1 MSSARLSKHSQNRRV
16 ALCIYSSRSRPWAF
30 SVIASSIRKSNLP
43 ACASSSICRSHCSQS
58 RSTNHCRKRAYSS
71 GASAAIAVCSSS
83 TRDMMTTLYVLLR
96 SNTGHESR
104 PKVEIDDNISDIEQ
118 PLTVGNLIKPAN
130 GFPKQAKDFN
140 LHVVETYNE
149 VLELA
154 LHRHADAM
162 NPFQELEHP
171 TQGGSLGWLVD
182 LVGERLVLT
191 SQLLAQ
197 SALRHRIDQ
206 QR

>member
-1 MSSARLSKHSQNRRV
+1 MSDYFGVLEIPPGRTWGRIRVLARLTKLHGIWV
-16 ALCIYSSRSRPWAF
+16 TA
-30 SVIASSIRKSNLP
+30 
-43 ACASSSICRSHCSQS
+43 
-58 RSTNHCRKRAYSS
+58 
-71 GASAAIAVCSSS
+71 
-83 TRDMMTTLYVLLR
+83 
-96 SNTGHESR
+96 
-104 PKVEIDDNISDIEQ
+104 DIEQ
-118 PLTVGNLIKPAN
+118 PLTMGNLIKPAN

>member
-1 MSSARLSKHSQNRRV
+1 MPSEKDAARRGSVEDGRRMITACFARASQRCTSCTYMHFLLIFQEV
-16 ALCIYSSRSRPWAF
+16 
-30 SVIASSIRKSNLP
+30 LP
-43 ACASSSICRSHCSQS
+43 I
-58 RSTNHCRKRAYSS
+58 ST
-71 GASAAIAVCSSS
+71 
-83 TRDMMTTLYVLLR
+83 TRNQLF
-96 SNTGHESR
+96 
-104 PKVEIDDNISDIEQ
+104 PKTSPCTDIEQ
-118 PLTVGNLIKPAN
+118 PLTMGNLIKPAN

-154 LHRHADAM
+154 LHRHADTM